1 MEISNLSDAEFK
13 TLVIRMCKELREDL
27 NSIKKIQSE
36 TKGILIEI
44 KNNLQGN
51 NSTVD
56 EAKNQINDLGH
67 KEAKSNQSE
76 QQEEKRIKKKKN
88 EDNISNFWENLK
100 RSNMSIIV
108 GPEEEKEQEI
118 GNLFE
123 KIVKE
128 NFLNLVNG

>member
-1 MEISNLSDAEFK
+1 MIWN
-13 TLVIRMCKELREDL
+13 
-27 NSIKKIQSE
+27 IKKQK
-36 TKGILIEI
+36 T
-44 KNNLQGN
+44 NNQN
-51 NSTVD
+51 N
-56 EAKNQINDLGH
+56 KKK
-67 KEAKSNQSE
+67 KES
-76 QQEEKRIKKKKN
+76 KKKN